1 MYWLILV
8 ISLFPLLGFIILGIF
23 LLYSAVSGR
32 GMAAP
37 EPEAPFVVHLRY
49 KLRGLIGLVF
59 TCAATYSLYKM
70 IILGLAD
77 LK

>member
-8 ISLFPLLGFIILGIF
+8 ISLFPLLGFIVLGIF
-23 LLYSAVSGR
+23 LLYSAVTGR
-32 GMAAP
+32 GVTPP

-49 KLRGLIGLVF
+49 KLRGVIGLVF
-59 TCAATYSLYKM
+59 ACAAIYSLYKM
-70 IILGLAD
+70 VILGLAD

>member
-8 ISLFPLLGFIILGIF
+8 ISVFPLLGFIVLGIY

-32 GMAAP
+32 GMTPP
-37 EPEAPFVVHLRY
+37 EPEAPFVLHLRY
-49 KLRGLIGLVF
+49 KLRGIIGLVF
-59 TCAATYSLYKM
+59 ACAATYSLYKM
-70 IILGLAD
+70 VVLGLAD

>member
-8 ISLFPLLGFIILGIF
+8 ISVFPLLGFIVLGVF

-32 GMAAP
+32 GVTPP
-37 EPEAPFVVHLRY
+37 EPDAPFVIHLRY
-49 KLRGLIGLVF
+49 RLRGLIGLVF
-59 TCAATYSLYKM
+59 SCAATYSLYKM

>member
-8 ISLFPLLGFIILGIF
+8 ISVFPLLGFIVLGIF

-32 GMAAP
+32 GMAPP
-37 EPEAPFVVHLRY
+37 EPEAPFVLHLRY
-49 KLRGLIGLVF
+49 KLRGIIGLVF
-59 TCAATYSLYKM
+59 MCAAAYSLYSM
-70 IILGLAD
+70 VILGLSD